1 MDIGS
6 AVVKHLKP
14 LWLAYEAFV
23 APFYPF
29 IQWGI
34 AIGALLLLLGW
45 GARKLGPTFHHC
57 PGCGR
62 VIPRKWNPCKM
73 CGYTFDRPTGSAG
86 VGPV

>member
-14 LWLAYEAFV
+14 LWLAYEAFIT
-23 APFYPF
+23 PFYPF

-34 AIGALLLLLGW
+34 VLGAILLLLGW
-45 GARKLGPTFHHC
+45 GANRLGPTFHHC

-62 VIPRKWNPCKM
+62 VIPRKWNPCRM
-73 CGYTFDRPTGSAG
+73 CGYSFDQPAGSAG
-86 VGPV
+86 VGPG